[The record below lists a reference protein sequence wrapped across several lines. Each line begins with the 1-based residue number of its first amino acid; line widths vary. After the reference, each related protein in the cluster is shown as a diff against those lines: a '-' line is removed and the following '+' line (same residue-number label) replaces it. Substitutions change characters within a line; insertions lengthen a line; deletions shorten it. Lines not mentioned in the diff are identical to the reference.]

1 MATSSL
7 KKLLEDFFRG
17 TNFKEINTTISAEL
31 VWNRVVGKPI
41 SNNTKIK
48 SLKRGILNIKT
59 SSPVWRNELFLQ
71 KRELL
76 KKLKQTDPNLNI
88 KEIIFK

>member
-1 MATSSL
+1 MATNSL
-7 KKLLEDFFRG
+7 KKLLDDFFRG
-17 TNFKEINTTISAEL
+17 TNFKEINTTISAERI
-31 VWNRVVGKPI
+31 WNMVVGKPI

-59 SSPVWRNELFLQ
+59 TNPVWRNELFLQ
-71 KRELL
+71 KKELL
-76 KKLKQTDPNLNI
+76 KKLQQTDPNLNI

>member
-1 MATSSL
+1 MSTSSL

-17 TNFKEINTTISAEL
+17 TNFKEINTTISVEL

-59 SSPVWRNELFLQ
+59 STPVWRNELFLQ

-76 KKLKQTDPNLNI
+76 KKLKQTDPSLNI

>member
-1 MATSSL
+1 MATTSL

-17 TNFKEINTTISAEL
+17 SDFKEINTSISAEL
-31 VWNRVVGKPI
+31 VWNKVVGKPI

-71 KRELL
+71 KKELL
-76 KKLKQTDPNLNI
+76 EKIKQTDPTLNI